1 MFNLKSTLSW
11 ASVSMRSLT
20 AMTRAWVN
28 SWGDSVLGRQR
39 QRIWV
44 KMVKSLGSYQD
55 VYELGFTSQW
65 LISLFLSSYHWL
77 CPMKRWYPYIF
88 AYTYYGYLWISMD
101 IYGYLWISM
110 DCAPWIP
117 MKPNETSA
125 NFGQVDTFLA
135 WAAWQ
140 PDFQWPVGAGSMKRT
155 SNNCRK
161 KDI

>member
-65 LISLFLSSYHWL
+65 LIS
-77 CPMKRWYPYIF
+77 PYFCI
-88 AYTYYGYLWISMD
+88 YLLWISMDMD

-110 DCAPWIP
+110 DIAPWIP

>member
-77 CPMKRWYPYIF
+77 CPMKRWYPHIF

-101 IYGYLWISM
+101 IYGYR
-110 DCAPWIP
+110 P
-117 MKPNETSA
+117 MNPHETQW
-125 NFGQVDTFLA
+125 NLGEFRPGWYLFGLGGLTARFSVA
-135 WAAWQ
+135 SWGWQ
-140 PDFQWPVGAGSMKRT
+140 HEK
-155 SNNCRK
+155 NIK
-161 KDI
+161 